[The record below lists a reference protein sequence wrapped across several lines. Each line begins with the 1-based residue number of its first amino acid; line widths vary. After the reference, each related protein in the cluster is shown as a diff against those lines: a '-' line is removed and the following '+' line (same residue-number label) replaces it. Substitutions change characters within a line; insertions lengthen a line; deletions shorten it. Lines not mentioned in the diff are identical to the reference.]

1 MPAILHLPPRLIRWL
16 PARSWLQARGAS
28 RPFLELEG
36 REVATFTL
44 LEAAS
49 GLRVDQ
55 LPLLLGA
62 HRPATTRQSRDLP
75 FVVGPWLK
83 KDVREA
89 LEAQGVGYL
98 DSRGHLHLRARGVLL
113 HFEEDRTVAPEKTA
127 GSAIL
132 GVHGVRAV
140 QVLLQEEQPFSV
152 SRFAE
157 QAAVSLG
164 QAHKLLTWLEQLELV
179 RAEGRGPAK
188 RRTVR
193 DRTGLLDWLERQ
205 ARATRWER
213 SLHVALYARRP
224 EELWLQTS
232 TRLGKAGIAHAFTG
246 AAAVSM
252 FGVGP
257 TSVPMS
263 RLRISPEVP
272 LAQAAKHLDAEVTER
287 GANLMLIHD
296 TGKVGSWASTSRD
309 GVLLAPH
316 VRIYLDVQSER
327 RGEDLARRFR
337 EEVLGY

>member
-1 MPAILHLPPRLIRWL
+1 MSAILHLPPRLMSWL
-16 PARSWLQARGAS
+16 PARPWLQVRGAA
-28 RPFLELEG
+28 RPSLEWEG

-62 HRPATTRQSRDLP
+62 HRPATARPSRDLP

-83 KDVREA
+83 KDVRDA

-98 DSRGHLHLRARGVLL
+98 DSRGHLHLHARGVLL
-113 HFEEDRTVAPEKTA
+113 HIEAERTAAREKPPGTA
-127 GSAIL
+127 TL

-140 QVLLQEEQPFSV
+140 QVLLQGEQPLSV

-157 QAAVSLG
+157 QASVSLG

-205 ARATRWER
+205 APATRRER

-224 EELWLQTS
+224 EELWQQTR
-232 TRLGKAGIAHAFTG
+232 TRLGKAGIAHALTG
-246 AAAVSM
+246 SAAVSM

-257 TSVPMS
+257 TSVPVS
-263 RLRISPEVP
+263 RIRISPEVP
-272 LAQAAKHLDAEVTER
+272 LDQAAKHLDAEVTER

-296 TGKVGSWASTSRD
+296 TGRVGTWASTSRD
-309 GVLLAPH
+309 GVLLAPP
-316 VRIYLDVQSER
+316 VRIYLDVRTER
-327 RGEDLARRFR
+327 RGEDLARHFR